1 MVSQTV
7 LLLYIQKQKGVF
19 QNMKKQK
26 ITTLLLTMA
35 LCASAV
41 LSGCAASAASQ
52 TEPNQST
59 TSSTPFEEAK
69 DSGTPIS
76 SDEASSV
83 QAYENDEVLSSEEQA
98 KAEQERRAEIAEKYS
113 IYEPYGMTYDTEK
126 DRFFYNGQVVRYFK
140 DHINSNETNG
150 FSYDDGV
157 IDVEPIRDEDGTLT
171 GLKQSSDADFNART
185 KEQEALK
192 AELEK
197 AWITPGSG
205 SFEQGDPNYRD
216 DSLDAY
222 TEFGVSYDKSS
233 NHWMYGEKPIYIL
246 YDKEHYTFCD
256 KGVSDGVSLNVVRD
270 KAGNI
275 EKLVSVDKGELE
287 QFVK

>member
-140 DHINSNETNG
+140 DQINSNETNG

-197 AWITPGSG
+197 AGITAGSG

-222 TEFGVSYDKSS
+222 TEFGVSYDKTS
-233 NHWMYGEKPIYIL
+233 NHWMYDEKPIYIL
-246 YDKEHYTFCD
+246 YDKERYTFCD

>member
-1 MVSQTV
+1 
-7 LLLYIQKQKGVF
+7 
-19 QNMKKQK
+19 MKKQK
-26 ITTLLLTMA
+26 ITTLLLTMV

-41 LSGCAASAASQ
+41 LSGCAASQ

-98 KAEQERRAEIAEKYS
+98 KAEERRAEIAEKYS

-140 DHINSNETNG
+140 DQINSNETNG

-197 AWITPGSG
+197 AGITAGSG

-222 TEFGVSYDKSS
+222 TEFGVSYDKTS
-233 NHWMYGEKPIYIL
+233 NHWMYDEKPIYIL
-246 YDKEHYTFCD
+246 YDKERYTFCD
-256 KGVSDGVSLNVVRD
+256 KGVSDGICLNVVRD
-270 KAGNI
+270 KGGNI

>member
-1 MVSQTV
+1 
-7 LLLYIQKQKGVF
+7 
-19 QNMKKQK
+19 MKKQK

-171 GLKQSSDADFNART
+171 SLKQSSDADFNART

-197 AWITPGSG
+197 AGITAGSG

-222 TEFGVSYDKSS
+222 TEFGVSYDKTS

-275 EKLVSVDKGELE
+275 ENLVSVDKGELE

>member
-1 MVSQTV
+1 
-7 LLLYIQKQKGVF
+7 
-19 QNMKKQK
+19 MKKQK

-41 LSGCAASAASQ
+41 LSGCAASAA
-52 TEPNQST
+52 NQST

-192 AELEK
+192 AEFEK
-197 AWITPGSG
+197 AIQIIVMTVWTHTPNLAFLMTSLLIIGCTAKSLSISFTTRSITL
-205 SFEQGDPNYRD
+205 F
-216 DSLDAY
+216 A
-222 TEFGVSYDKSS
+222 TKV
-233 NHWMYGEKPIYIL
+233 
-246 YDKEHYTFCD
+246 
-256 KGVSDGVSLNVVRD
+256 
-270 KAGNI
+270 
-275 EKLVSVDKGELE
+275 
-287 QFVK
+287 

>member
-98 KAEQERRAEIAEKYS
+98 KAEQERRAEIAEKCS

-140 DHINSNETNG
+140 DQINSNETNG

-192 AELEK
+192 AEFEK
-197 AWITPGSG
+197 AGITAGSG

-222 TEFGVSYDKSS
+222 AEFGVSYDKTS

-270 KAGNI
+270 KDGNI
-275 EKLVSVDKGELE
+275 EKLVYVDKGELE

>member
-1 MVSQTV
+1 
-7 LLLYIQKQKGVF
+7 
-19 QNMKKQK
+19 MKKQK
-26 ITTLLLTMA
+26 ITNLLLTMA

-98 KAEQERRAEIAEKYS
+98 KAEQERRAEIAEKCS

-157 IDVEPIRDEDGTLT
+157 IDVEPIRDEDGTLM

-197 AWITPGSG
+197 AGITAGSG

-233 NHWMYGEKPIYIL
+233 DHWMYGEKPIYIL

>member
-140 DHINSNETNG
+140 DQINSNETNG

-157 IDVEPIRDEDGTLT
+157 IDVEPIRDENGTLT

-192 AELEK
+192 AEFEK
-197 AWITPGSG
+197 AGITAGSG

-222 TEFGVSYDKSS
+222 AEFGVSYDKTS

-270 KAGNI
+270 KDGNI

>member
-19 QNMKKQK
+19 QNMKKQR
-26 ITTLLLTMA
+26 ITSLLLTMA

-83 QAYENDEVLSSEEQA
+83 QAYENDEALSSEEQA

-140 DHINSNETNG
+140 DQINSNETNG

-157 IDVEPIRDEDGTLT
+157 IDVEPIRDEDRTLT

-197 AWITPGSG
+197 AGITAGSG

-222 TEFGVSYDKSS
+222 TEFGVSYNKTS
-233 NHWMYGEKPIYIL
+233 NHWMYGEKPVYIL
-246 YDKEHYTFCD
+246 YDEEHYTFCD

>member
-1 MVSQTV
+1 M
-7 LLLYIQKQKGVF
+7 
-19 QNMKKQK
+19 
-26 ITTLLLTMA
+26 
-35 LCASAV
+35 
-41 LSGCAASAASQ
+41 
-52 TEPNQST
+52 
-59 TSSTPFEEAK
+59 
-69 DSGTPIS
+69 
-76 SDEASSV
+76 

-140 DHINSNETNG
+140 DQINSNETNG

-185 KEQEALK
+185 KEQEELK

-197 AWITPGSG
+197 AGITAGSG

-222 TEFGVSYDKSS
+222 TEFGVSYDKTS

>member
-41 LSGCAASAASQ
+41 LSGCAASAANQ

-98 KAEQERRAEIAEKYS
+98 KAIDAEYS
-113 IYEPYGMTYDTEK
+113 PM
-126 DRFFYNGQVVRYFK
+126 V
-140 DHINSNETNG
+140 
-150 FSYDDGV
+150 
-157 IDVEPIRDEDGTLT
+157 L
-171 GLKQSSDADFNART
+171 
-185 KEQEALK
+185 
-192 AELEK
+192 EL
-197 AWITPGSG
+197 APL
-205 SFEQGDPNYRD
+205 Q
-216 DSLDAY
+216 
-222 TEFGVSYDKSS
+222 
-233 NHWMYGEKPIYIL
+233 
-246 YDKEHYTFCD
+246 
-256 KGVSDGVSLNVVRD
+256 
-270 KAGNI
+270 
-275 EKLVSVDKGELE
+275 
-287 QFVK
+287 

>member
-1 MVSQTV
+1 
-7 LLLYIQKQKGVF
+7 
-19 QNMKKQK
+19 
-26 ITTLLLTMA
+26 
-35 LCASAV
+35 
-41 LSGCAASAASQ
+41 
-52 TEPNQST
+52 
-59 TSSTPFEEAK
+59 
-69 DSGTPIS
+69 
-76 SDEASSV
+76 
-83 QAYENDEVLSSEEQA
+83 
-98 KAEQERRAEIAEKYS
+98 
-113 IYEPYGMTYDTEK
+113 MTYDTEK

-140 DHINSNETNG
+140 DQINSNETNG

-197 AWITPGSG
+197 AGITAGSG

-222 TEFGVSYDKSS
+222 TEFGVSYDKTS
-233 NHWMYGEKPIYIL
+233 NHWMYDEKPIYIL
-246 YDKEHYTFCD
+246 YDKECYTFCD
-256 KGVSDGVSLNVVRD
+256 KGVSDGICLNVVRD
-270 KAGNI
+270 KGGNI

>member
-1 MVSQTV
+1 
-7 LLLYIQKQKGVF
+7 
-19 QNMKKQK
+19 MKKQK

-113 IYEPYGMTYDTEK
+113 IYEPYRKISDRGINAGESWKIRIDMTPRNGLVVPAQEFVLIITIK
-126 DRFFYNGQVVRYFK
+126 DPKGHDIYSEVVNGLRERGYITNNLETRQQVRQ
-140 DHINSNETNG
+140 
-150 FSYDDGV
+150 
-157 IDVEPIRDEDGTLT
+157 R
-171 GLKQSSDADFNART
+171 Q
-185 KEQEALK
+185 
-192 AELEK
+192 
-197 AWITPGSG
+197 
-205 SFEQGDPNYRD
+205 
-216 DSLDAY
+216 
-222 TEFGVSYDKSS
+222 
-233 NHWMYGEKPIYIL
+233 
-246 YDKEHYTFCD
+246 
-256 KGVSDGVSLNVVRD
+256 
-270 KAGNI
+270 
-275 EKLVSVDKGELE
+275 
-287 QFVK
+287 

>member
-1 MVSQTV
+1 
-7 LLLYIQKQKGVF
+7 
-19 QNMKKQK
+19 MKKQK

-41 LSGCAASAASQ
+41 LSGCAASAANQ

-69 DSGTPIS
+69 DSGTSIS

-140 DHINSNETNG
+140 DQINSNETNG

-157 IDVEPIRDEDGTLT
+157 IDVEPIRDKDGTLT

-197 AWITPGSG
+197 AGITAGSG
-205 SFEQGDPNYRD
+205 SFEQGDLNYRD

-222 TEFGVSYDKSS
+222 TEFGVSYDKTF

-256 KGVSDGVSLNVVRD
+256 KGVSDGVSLNVIRD

>member
-1 MVSQTV
+1 MTVYVRTQQILVS
-7 LLLYIQKQKGVF
+7 
-19 QNMKKQK
+19 KKV
-26 ITTLLLTMA
+26 IANIFANRLPLIFFI
-35 LCASAV
+35 
-41 LSGCAASAASQ
+41 
-52 TEPNQST
+52 N
-59 TSSTPFEEAK
+59 F
-69 DSGTPIS
+69 IS
-76 SDEASSV
+76 HPSDCL
-83 QAYENDEVLSSEEQA
+83 DEVLSSEEQA
-98 KAEQERRAEIAEKYS
+98 KAEQERRAEIAEKCS

-140 DHINSNETNG
+140 DQINSNETNG

-197 AWITPGSG
+197 AGITAGSG

-222 TEFGVSYDKSS
+222 TEFGVSYDKTS
-233 NHWMYGEKPIYIL
+233 NHWMYDEKPIYIL
-246 YDKEHYTFCD
+246 YDKERYTFCD
-256 KGVSDGVSLNVVRD
+256 KGVSDGICLNVVRD
-270 KAGNI
+270 KGGNI

>member
-1 MVSQTV
+1 
-7 LLLYIQKQKGVF
+7 
-19 QNMKKQK
+19 MKKQK

-197 AWITPGSG
+197 AGITAGSG
-205 SFEQGDPNYRD
+205 SFEQGNPNYRD

-222 TEFGVSYDKSS
+222 TEFGVSYDKTS
-233 NHWMYGEKPIYIL
+233 NQWMYGEKPIYIL

-256 KGVSDGVSLNVVRD
+256 KGVSDGISLNVVRD

>member
-1 MVSQTV
+1 
-7 LLLYIQKQKGVF
+7 
-19 QNMKKQK
+19 MKKQK
-26 ITTLLLTMA
+26 ITTLLLTMV

-41 LSGCAASAASQ
+41 LSGCAASQ

-140 DHINSNETNG
+140 DQINSNETNG

-197 AWITPGSG
+197 AGITAGSG

-222 TEFGVSYDKSS
+222 TEFGVSYDKTS
-233 NHWMYGEKPIYIL
+233 NHWMYDEKPIYIL
-246 YDKEHYTFCD
+246 YDKERYTFCD
-256 KGVSDGVSLNVVRD
+256 KGVSDGVCLNVVRD